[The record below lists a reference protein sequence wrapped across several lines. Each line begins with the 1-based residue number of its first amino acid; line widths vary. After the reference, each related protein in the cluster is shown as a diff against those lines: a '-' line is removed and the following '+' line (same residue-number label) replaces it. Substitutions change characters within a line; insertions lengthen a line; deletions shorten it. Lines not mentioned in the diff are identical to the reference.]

1 MSTTV
6 EQEDA
11 ENWAFYLNDGEG
23 LLGIWRPDD
32 EFRVYGLGKVLMY
45 GCWVIGGILIILP
58 VLMKELPFSMPPMLI
73 GLGISALGTALG
85 YGPAW
90 LDQQGRRLRRY
101 ALSDQRVLEFQDIKS
116 GRLRSVPIDENLRIV
131 KIWNDNLES
140 HELSFVTMTETGRAG
155 RSVLFERLASTSMMI
170 PWSVSIR

>member
-1 MSTTV
+1 MSVTV
-6 EQEDA
+6 DQEDA
-11 ENWAFYLNDGEG
+11 QNWAFYLNDGES

-45 GCWVIGGILIILP
+45 GVWVIAGILIFLP
-58 VLMKELPFSMPPMLI
+58 VVMKNFPASTPSMLI
-73 GLGISALGTALG
+73 GLGVAALGTALG

-116 GRLRSVPIDENLRIV
+116 GRLRSVPIDGSLRIL
-131 KIWNDNLES
+131 KIWNEDLES
-140 HELSFVTMTETGRAG
+140 HELSFVSVTEEGRAG
-155 RSVLFERLASTSMMI
+155 RVHRMASGIDRSAQMRTYSG
-170 PWSVSIR
+170 V